1 MYFSQLSYLSDFNMI
16 ICHRQIKS
24 HQMIPVHGFLF
35 GLSSHPL
42 GIGVSLELVKHH
54 KYYKYVKSN
63 QFQNIL
69 PMRMH
74 RHIAIVW
81 FLYPMCI
88 FKWVLNLSPREDA
101 KSHWLHLFGF
111 SPLCVFKCLLKLPAC
126 EDAKSH
132 WLHLFHISLSTAA
145 VRNGLGRVEKYM

>member
-1 MYFSQLSYLSDFNMI
+1 
-16 ICHRQIKS
+16 
-24 HQMIPVHGFLF
+24 MIPVHGFIF

-74 RHIAIVW
+74 RHIAIV
-81 FLYPMCI
+81 
-88 FKWVLNLSPREDA
+88 
-101 KSHWLHLFGF
+101 
-111 SPLCVFKCLLKLPAC
+111 
-126 EDAKSH
+126 
-132 WLHLFHISLSTAA
+132 
-145 VRNGLGRVEKYM
+145 